1 MMVYS
6 PRRRQKA
13 AKQHNTPAI
22 PAHSAHHEK
31 IAPRQ
36 TTTKDATPSLSVIIV
51 SESGSSFMCGVC
63 FRVGAVLSIVK
74 SISSY
79 DKDVGFLGSSPKLLP
94 LSVGI
99 TIYLSRNAH
108 RESTPIP
115 TYGRADPFL
124 QIIMVESRKNF
135 SAFFASISLTKNPL
149 LHKHTREAMVFFTD
163 VVFL

>member
-79 DKDVGFLGSSPKLLP
+79 DKHVGFLGSSPKLLP

-99 TIYLSRNAH
+99 TSVLSERQNQSAD
-108 RESTPIP
+108 E
-115 TYGRADPFL
+115 GRSE
-124 QIIMVESRKNF
+124 VKY
-135 SAFFASISLTKNPL
+135 
-149 LHKHTREAMVFFTD
+149 
-163 VVFL
+163 